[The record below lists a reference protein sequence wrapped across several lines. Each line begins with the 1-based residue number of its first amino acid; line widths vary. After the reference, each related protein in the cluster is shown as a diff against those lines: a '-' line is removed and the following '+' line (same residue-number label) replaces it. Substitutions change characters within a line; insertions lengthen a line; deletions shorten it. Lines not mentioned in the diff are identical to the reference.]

1 MISVN
6 YSNSKGEGPQKAI
19 KVSVNNSVIFKPKVR
34 LWGVF
39 QSEKQM
45 ESRCQIKF

>member
-6 YSNSKGEGPQKAI
+6 FSKLKREGPQKAI
-19 KVSVNNSVIFKPKVR
+19 KVSVNNSVDFKPKIR

-45 ESRCQIKF
+45 ESRCQIEF